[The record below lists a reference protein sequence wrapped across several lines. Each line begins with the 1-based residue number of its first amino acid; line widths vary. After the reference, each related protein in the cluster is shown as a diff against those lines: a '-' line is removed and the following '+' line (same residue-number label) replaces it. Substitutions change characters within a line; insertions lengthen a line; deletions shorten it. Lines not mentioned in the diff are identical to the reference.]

1 MTVFSL
7 EEWSCH
13 LLCVKIKSCMSVFNF
28 VLLPL
33 GSDFLFLSLSHIYE
47 VMQQNGCWRT
57 ALLSL
62 PLCLMAV
69 MFVFHL

>member
-1 MTVFSL
+1 
-7 EEWSCH
+7 
-13 LLCVKIKSCMSVFNF
+13 
-28 VLLPL
+28 
-33 GSDFLFLSLSHIYE
+33 
-47 VMQQNGCWRT
+47 MQQNGFWRT